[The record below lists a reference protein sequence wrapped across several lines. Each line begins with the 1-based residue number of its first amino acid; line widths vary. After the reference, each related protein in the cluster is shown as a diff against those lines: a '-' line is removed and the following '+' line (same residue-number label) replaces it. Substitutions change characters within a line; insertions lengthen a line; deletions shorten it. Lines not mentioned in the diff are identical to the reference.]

1 MAISEAEPST
11 VQRARELARGRVSEL
26 KSRAFVDRGDGGI
39 DVAASEIIVLVAA
52 IIGIGVVAQLLAS
65 RFRVPSIIFLIS
77 AGVALGP
84 EGLGLVTRAT
94 FGEALPAIVGLSVA
108 IIVFEGAF
116 HLRLDRIREAPAAT
130 LRLVTVGAAIALV
143 ATAGVVHLVLG
154 ADLDIS
160 FLIGALLVAT
170 GPTVI
175 TPILNVVPVRD
186 RVAAALETEGI
197 INDVSAAIIAVV
209 VFEVVILRGQ
219 AGQAFIRDFA
229 SRLGIGLLVG
239 AVVAG
244 LMYYV
249 VTYVDLSRGNA
260 PQLARLLVLA
270 GALVS
275 YAAANSIASEAGV
288 AAVATS
294 GLLLGNADVPYED
307 EIAAFKGDITLL
319 VLSVVFISLA
329 ALLQF
334 EDLIRL
340 GLPGLAVVAAIMLV
354 IRPLLVFVS
363 AIGDRFTT
371 PEKFFMSFVGPRG
384 IIPASVATLF
394 AVELQSKASALR
406 EDAAAAVG
414 GGAESVC
421 GTGGLSG
428 EAATLCAEAA
438 TFDAQAQLLVGT
450 VFLVIFATVAF
461 EGGFARY
468 IAEYL
473 NVIPMR
479 VIIVGGG
486 QVGRALAER
495 LQDRGENVVI
505 VEQDEDAVERT
516 RNEGYTVAWGDG
528 TDTDILREAGVANAK
543 TVVAATGDDDV
554 NLLVAQLS
562 SSKFDVDTILARAN
576 NPDNVD
582 AFEDL
587 GVRTI
592 SAAMATAWALDNQI
606 ERPALAHWMTDI
618 GRDGDVQEVEITNGT
633 FVGRTV
639 REVGPDLPET
649 CLIALVDRDGE
660 VKVPGPEFTLEKGD
674 RITLLGS
681 REAVREAMQMCR
693 GDSNA

>member
-1 MAISEAEPST
+1 MAGTE
-11 VQRARELARGRVSEL
+11 V
-26 KSRAFVDRGDGGI
+26 
-39 DVAASEIIVLVAA
+39 IVLVAA

-116 HLRLDRIREAPAAT
+116 HLRLDRIREAPSAT
-130 LRLVTVGAAIALV
+130 LRLVTLGALIALV
-143 ATAGVVHLVLG
+143 LTAGVIHFVMG

-175 TPILNVVPVRD
+175 TPILEVVPVRD

-197 INDVSAAIIAVV
+197 INDVSAAITAVV
-209 VFEVVILRGQ
+209 VFEVVILNDQ
-219 AGQAFIRDFA
+219 AGAAFLRDFA

-239 AVVAG
+239 LVVAG
-244 LMYYV
+244 VMYYV
-249 VTYVDLSRGNA
+249 IRYVDLSPGNA
-260 PQLARLLVLA
+260 PQLARLAVLA
-270 GALVS
+270 GALVAF
-275 YAAANSIASEAGV
+275 AAANSIAAEAGV
-288 AAVATS
+288 AAVATA

-307 EIAAFKGDITLL
+307 DIAAFKGDITLL
-319 VLSVVFISLA
+319 VLSIVFISLA

-340 GLPGLAVVAAIMLV
+340 GLPGLAVVAAIMFV
-354 IRPLLVFVS
+354 IRPLLVFIS
-363 AIGDRFTT
+363 TTGDRFTT
-371 PEKFFMSFVGPRG
+371 GEKFFMSFVGPRG

-394 AVELQSKASALR
+394 AVELQSEASTLR
-406 EDAAAAVG
+406 QEAASVVG
-414 GGAESVC
+414 GGASPGSVC
-421 GTGGLSG
+421 GPSLSG
-428 EAATLCAEAA
+428 EAAQLCAEAA

-450 VFLVIFATVAF
+450 VFLVIFATVAL

-473 NVIPMR
+473 DVIPMR

-486 QVGRALAER
+486 KVGRSLAER
-495 LQDRGENVVI
+495 LEDRGENVVI
-505 VEQDEDAVERT
+505 VEELEDTVET
-516 RNEGYTVAWGDG
+516 ARNEGYAVVWGDG
-528 TDTDILREAGVANAK
+528 TDTDVLREAGAANAK
-543 TVVAATGDDDV
+543 TVVAATGDDDA

-562 SSKFDVDTILARAN
+562 SSKFDVDRVLARAN
-576 NPDNVD
+576 NPDNVE

-592 SAAMATAWALDNQI
+592 SSALATAWALDNQI
-606 ERPALAHWMTDI
+606 ERPALAHWMTDV
-618 GRDGDVQEVEITNGT
+618 GRAGDVQEVEVTCDE
-633 FVGRTV
+633 FVGKTV
-639 REVGPDLPET
+639 REVGPELPDT

-660 VKVPGPEFTLEKGD
+660 VEVPSADFTIERGD
-674 RITLLGS
+674 RVTLLGK
-681 REAVREAMQMCR
+681 REAVREAMAMCKA
-693 GDSNA
+693 D

>member
-1 MAISEAEPST
+1 MAGTE
-11 VQRARELARGRVSEL
+11 V
-26 KSRAFVDRGDGGI
+26 
-39 DVAASEIIVLVAA
+39 IVLVAA

-116 HLRLDRIREAPAAT
+116 HLRLDRIREAPSAT
-130 LRLVTVGAAIALV
+130 LRLVTLGALIALV
-143 ATAGVVHLVLG
+143 LTAGVIHFVMG

-175 TPILNVVPVRD
+175 TPILEVVPVRD

-197 INDVSAAIIAVV
+197 INDVSAAITAVV
-209 VFEVVILRGQ
+209 VFEVVILNDQ
-219 AGQAFIRDFA
+219 AGAAFLRDFA

-239 AVVAG
+239 LVVAG
-244 LMYYV
+244 VMYYV
-249 VTYVDLSRGNA
+249 IRYVDLSPGNA

-270 GALVS
+270 GALVAF
-275 YAAANSIASEAGV
+275 AAANSIAAEAGV
-288 AAVATS
+288 AAVATA

-307 EIAAFKGDITLL
+307 DIAAFKGDITLL
-319 VLSVVFISLA
+319 VLSIVFISLA

-340 GLPGLAVVAAIMLV
+340 GLPGLAVVAAIMFV
-354 IRPLLVFVS
+354 IRPLLVFIS
-363 AIGDRFTT
+363 TTGDRFTT
-371 PEKFFMSFVGPRG
+371 GEKFFMSFVGPRG

-394 AVELQSKASALR
+394 AVELQSEASTLR
-406 EDAAAAVG
+406 QEAASVVG
-414 GGAESVC
+414 GGASPGSVC
-421 GTGGLSG
+421 GPSLSG
-428 EAATLCAEAA
+428 EAAQLCAEAA

-450 VFLVIFATVAF
+450 VFLVIFATVAL

-473 NVIPMR
+473 DVIPMR

-486 QVGRALAER
+486 KVGRSLAER
-495 LQDRGENVVI
+495 LEDRGENVVI
-505 VEQDEDAVERT
+505 VEELEDTVET
-516 RNEGYTVAWGDG
+516 ARNEGYAVVWGDG
-528 TDTDILREAGVANAK
+528 TDTDVLREAGAANAK
-543 TVVAATGDDDV
+543 TVVAATGDDDA

-562 SSKFDVDTILARAN
+562 SSKFDVDRVLARAN
-576 NPDNVD
+576 NPDNVE

-592 SAAMATAWALDNQI
+592 SSALATAWALDNQI
-606 ERPALAHWMTDI
+606 ERPALAHWMTDV
-618 GRDGDVQEVEITNGT
+618 GRAGDVQEVEVTCDE
-633 FVGRTV
+633 FVGKTV
-639 REVGPDLPET
+639 REVGPELPDT

-660 VKVPGPEFTLEKGD
+660 VEVPSADFTIERGD
-674 RITLLGS
+674 RVTLLGK
-681 REAVREAMQMCR
+681 REAVREAMAMCKA
-693 GDSNA
+693 D

>member
-1 MAISEAEPST
+1 MAGTE
-11 VQRARELARGRVSEL
+11 V
-26 KSRAFVDRGDGGI
+26 
-39 DVAASEIIVLVAA
+39 IVLVAA

-116 HLRLDRIREAPAAT
+116 HLRLDRIREAPSAT
-130 LRLVTVGAAIALV
+130 LRLVTLGALIALV
-143 ATAGVVHLVLG
+143 LTAGVIHFVMG

-175 TPILNVVPVRD
+175 TPILEVVPVRD

-197 INDVSAAIIAVV
+197 INDVSAAITAVV
-209 VFEVVILRGQ
+209 VFEVVILNDQ
-219 AGQAFIRDFA
+219 AGAAFLRDFA

-239 AVVAG
+239 LVVAG
-244 LMYYV
+244 VMYYV
-249 VTYVDLSRGNA
+249 IRYVDLSPGNA

-270 GALVS
+270 GALVAF
-275 YAAANSIASEAGV
+275 AAANSIAAEAGV
-288 AAVATS
+288 AAVATA

-307 EIAAFKGDITLL
+307 DIAAFKGDITLL
-319 VLSVVFISLA
+319 VLSIVFISLA

-340 GLPGLAVVAAIMLV
+340 GLPGLAVVAAIMFV
-354 IRPLLVFVS
+354 IRPLLVFIS
-363 AIGDRFTT
+363 TTGDRFTT
-371 PEKFFMSFVGPRG
+371 GEKFFMSFVGPRG

-394 AVELQSKASALR
+394 AVELQSEASTLR
-406 EDAAAAVG
+406 QEAASVVG
-414 GGAESVC
+414 GGASPGSVC
-421 GTGGLSG
+421 GPSLSG
-428 EAATLCAEAA
+428 EAAQLCAEAA

-450 VFLVIFATVAF
+450 VFLVIFATVAL

-473 NVIPMR
+473 DVIPMR

-486 QVGRALAER
+486 KVGRSLAER
-495 LQDRGENVVI
+495 LEDRGENVVI
-505 VEQDEDAVERT
+505 VEELEDTVET
-516 RNEGYTVAWGDG
+516 ARNEGYAVVWGDG
-528 TDTDILREAGVANAK
+528 TDTDVLREAGAANAK
-543 TVVAATGDDDV
+543 TVVAATGDDDA

-562 SSKFDVDTILARAN
+562 SSKFDVDRVLARAN
-576 NPDNVD
+576 NPDNVE

-592 SAAMATAWALDNQI
+592 SSALATAWALDHQI
-606 ERPALAHWMTDI
+606 ERPALAHWMTDV
-618 GRDGDVQEVEITNGT
+618 GRAGDVQEVEVTCDE
-633 FVGRTV
+633 FVGKTV
-639 REVGPDLPET
+639 REVGPELPDT

-660 VKVPGPEFTLEKGD
+660 VEVPSADFTIERGD
-674 RITLLGS
+674 RVTLLGK
-681 REAVREAMQMCR
+681 REAVREAMAMCKA
-693 GDSNA
+693 D